1 MFFTLGAIR
10 AYADST
16 CVPRDGRCTR
26 SRRLYVHWTERR
38 RNGATNGHA
47 GPCNGHAGRDQRR
60 VRPTGRTRIGRASVG
75 DRDRRAVFVED
86 TDGLGPC
93 TRDVYFGPYKP
104 TPTPIGTPTA
114 GCNRSRAE
122 SIDLTSVDER
132 THEAAAPET
141 AAAHAFVATAVVGTD
156 EGGNEITEIFGTG
169 GAVPVKAETTP
180 SGPYGVEVGVEAA
193 DDASDYDYAVTTE
206 RFDPDA

>member
-1 MFFTLGAIR
+1 MTAGAL
-10 AYADST
+10 AAAGCTST
-16 CVPRDGRCTR
+16 GQNDDG
-26 SRRLYVHWTERR
+26 TERPTDTPAETSVEYVLR
-38 RNGATNGHA
+38 AGHVSDELASATA
-47 GPCNGHAGRDQRR
+47 T
-60 VRPTGRTRIGRASVG
+60 VE
-75 DRDRRAVFVED
+75 AVFVED
-86 TDGLGPC
+86 TDDLGPC

-156 EGGNEITEIFGTG
+156 GGGNEITEIFGTG
-169 GAVPVKAETTP
+169 GAVLVKAETAP

-193 DDASDYDYAVTTE
+193 DDASDYDHAVTTE

>member
-1 MFFTLGAIR
+1 MRTRRAFLVTAGAL
-10 AYADST
+10 AAAGCTST
-16 CVPRDGRCTR
+16 GQNDDG
-26 SRRLYVHWTERR
+26 TERPT
-38 RNGATNGHA
+38 ATPA
-47 GPCNGHAGRDQRR
+47 RATDTPAETSVEYVLRAGRVSDEL
-60 VRPTGRTRIGRASVG
+60 ASATATVE
-75 DRDRRAVFVED
+75 AVFVED

-169 GAVPVKAETTP
+169 GAVLVKAETAP
-180 SGPYGVEVGVEAA
+180 SGPYGVEVGVEAD
-193 DDASDYDYAVTTE
+193 DDASDYDHAVTTE